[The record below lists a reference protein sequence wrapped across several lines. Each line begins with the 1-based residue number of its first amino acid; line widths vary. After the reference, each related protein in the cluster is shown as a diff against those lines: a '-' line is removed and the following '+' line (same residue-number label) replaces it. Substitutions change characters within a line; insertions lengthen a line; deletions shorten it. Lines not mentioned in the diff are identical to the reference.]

1 LAPAPQIKIKINIKV
16 AEAAKNSSEKRVP
29 HKPPDSQMF
38 LTIVGVKQFTA
49 QIKINN
55 RYADK
60 SMELVPKFMVYRKKM
75 FL

>member
-38 LTIVGVKQFTA
+38 FNDRWRQAIYSSNKN
-49 QIKINN
+49 K
-55 RYADK
+55 
-60 SMELVPKFMVYRKKM
+60 
-75 FL
+75 